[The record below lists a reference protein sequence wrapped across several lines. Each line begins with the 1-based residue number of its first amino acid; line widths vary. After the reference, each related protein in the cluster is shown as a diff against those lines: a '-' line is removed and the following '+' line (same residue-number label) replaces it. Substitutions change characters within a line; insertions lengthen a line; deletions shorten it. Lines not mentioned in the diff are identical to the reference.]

1 MSTEERLS
9 NLEAQQQGIEE
20 KLDQILNI
28 LQTKVTQ
35 NCEKMSEHIDFIDNV
50 YDNVKNPLGFI
61 CNKVGGFMGSSH
73 NYSLTDKKDEDD
85 STDDEIEHHY
95 SNLHEQ

>member
-9 NLEAQQQGIEE
+9 NLEAQQQRIEE

-35 NCEKMSEHIDFIDNV
+35 NCEKMSEHIDFIDTV

-61 CNKVGGFMGSSH
+61 CNKVGSIMGTSE
-73 NYSLTDKKDEDD
+73 NYAIADKEKVTSD
-85 STDDEIEHHY
+85 TA
-95 SNLHEQ
+95 NQ